1 MEKFIKVKEI
11 PISGNDC
18 NYCALRNE
26 CSAACELP
34 YGYHYEK
41 IHVK

>member
-1 MEKFIKVKEI
+1 MEKFINVKEI

-18 NYCALRNE
+18 NYCALRYE
-26 CSAACELP
+26 CSGDCGLP

-41 IHVK
+41 IRVK